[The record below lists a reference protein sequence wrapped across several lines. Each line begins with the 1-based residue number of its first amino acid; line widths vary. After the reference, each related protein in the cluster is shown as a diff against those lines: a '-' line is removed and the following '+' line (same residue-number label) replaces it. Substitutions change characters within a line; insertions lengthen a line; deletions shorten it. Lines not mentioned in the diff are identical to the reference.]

1 MIALARSRGLSV
13 NPVVVWSVIGIA
25 GFAVLPWY
33 GLEYGLVESTW
44 DEIFDALAW
53 RSANLSLL
61 PLAAFILYLFRP
73 WRGLAEITARR
84 LDLWVAGLTI
94 SGIIVGANFDAGGL
108 GLGAAVQLTALG
120 GIMAMAFARL
130 GYVRGDACMTGAII
144 LIVATVVLFIFF
156 PVTTIFIKV
165 LFDRAGA
172 FAPLQFFAIATE
184 FGTGR
189 VFMNSVFLAL
199 CVGVSSTFFGLVFA
213 LYTVRSMSRYRNVI
227 KIFSILPIIT
237 PPFVIGL
244 ALILIFGRSGS
255 INDILEILFG
265 AGGLFIPEGGEP
277 LFRRSG
283 YIYGFFGIFLAQT
296 LSFSP
301 ISFML
306 LLGMVSTINP
316 SLEEASLTMRAD
328 QWETFRWV
336 TFPLLRPG
344 IANSFL
350 LGVIE
355 SLADFGNP
363 LVLGGDYDVLSTE
376 IYFSIAG
383 AQLDFAR
390 AATLGIMLLSVSL
403 TCFLLQKL
411 WIGKKSYVTVT
422 GKGSGGDVMPLPR
435 LLERGCGV
443 IVFIWIAFNVI
454 IYSSI
459 VVGGFVAT
467 WGADYTPTLRYY
479 DELWGRGLR
488 SGGWPSY
495 INTIVFATVA
505 APLTAFMGIL
515 IAYVTTRRRFR
526 GRAIID
532 FGSMISFAIPG
543 TVIGVSYII
552 AFNTPPIEITGSAL
566 ILIICFVFRNMPVG
580 IRAGISALS
589 QIDQSLEE
597 ASLTQRA
604 GTFRTVFS
612 VVLPLL
618 RPAIMSACVY
628 SFIRSITSV
637 SAVIFLVTAETNVGT
652 TYILARVE
660 DGDYGVSVAYGTV
673 LIVTMLAV
681 TILINLVI
689 GKSRVERQMA
699 LE

>member
-1 MIALARSRGLSV
+1 MISLARPRGLSLS
-13 NPVVVWSVIGIA
+13 PIAVWSVIGVA
-25 GFAVLPWY
+25 GFVALPWY
-33 GLEYGLVESTW
+33 SLEYGLVESTW

-53 RSANLSLL
+53 RSANLSLV
-61 PLAAFILYLFRP
+61 PLATFILYLFRP
-73 WRGLAEITARR
+73 WRGLAVKTARR
-84 LDLWVAGLTI
+84 FDLWVAGLAVG
-94 SGIIVGANFDAGGL
+94 GIIVGANFDAGGL
-108 GLGAAVQLTALG
+108 GLGAAVQVTALG
-120 GIMAMAFARL
+120 GIMALAFARL
-130 GYVRGDACMTGAII
+130 GYVRGDAFMTGAII

-156 PVTTIFIKV
+156 PVSTIFFKV

-172 FAPLQFFAIATE
+172 FVPLQFFAIITE

-189 VFMNSVFLAL
+189 VLMNSLFLAF
-199 CVGVSSTFFGLVFA
+199 CVGLSSTFFGLVFA
-213 LYTVRSMSRYRNVI
+213 LYTVRSLSRYRNLI
-227 KIFSILPIIT
+227 KVFSILPIIT

-244 ALILIFGRSGS
+244 ALILIFGRSGT
-255 INDILEILFG
+255 INDILEVFLG
-265 AGGLFIPEGGEP
+265 AGGVFIPEGGEP

-283 YIYGFFGIFLAQT
+283 YIYGFSGIFLAQT
-296 LSFSP
+296 LAFSP
-301 ISFML
+301 ISFMV

-328 QWETFRWV
+328 RWETFRRV

-363 LVLGGDYDVLSTE
+363 LVLGGDFDVLSTE

-390 AATLGIMLLSVSL
+390 AAALGIMLLSVSL

-411 WIGKKSYVTVT
+411 WIGRKSYVTVT
-422 GKGSGGDVMPLPR
+422 GKGSGGEVMPLPR
-435 LLERGCGV
+435 LLERSCGV
-443 IVFIWIAFNVI
+443 VVFGWIVFNTVL
-454 IYSSI
+454 YSSI
-459 VVGGFVAT
+459 FVGGFVVM
-467 WGADYTPTLRYY
+467 WGADYTPTLQYY

-495 INTIVFATVA
+495 INTIVFATIA
-505 APLTAFMGIL
+505 APLTTFMGIL
-515 IAYVTTRRRFR
+515 IAYVTTRRSFR
-526 GRAIID
+526 GRGIID

-543 TVIGVSYII
+543 TVIGVSYIL
-552 AFNTPPIEITGSAL
+552 AFNTPPVEITGTAL
-566 ILIICFVFRNMPVG
+566 ILIICFIFRNMPVG

-604 GTFRTVFS
+604 GTFRTIFS

-618 RPAIMSACVY
+618 RPAIMSASVY

-637 SAVIFLVTAETNVGT
+637 SAVIFLVTAETDVGT
-652 TYILARVE
+652 TYILAQVE
-660 DGDYGVSVAYGTV
+660 DGNYGISVAYGTV
-673 LIVTMLAV
+673 LIMTMLAA
-681 TILINLVI
+681 TILINLMV
-689 GKSRVERQMA
+689 GKSRVERQMV